1 MTKINSKDLEKKIDD
16 RLQKPF
22 FTDMLILAA
31 ATGTDH
37 FKYKKKIKELA
48 IFIREKLQER
58 NLIKKLKYRPKEF
71 WNFKG
76 KKNIYNID
84 GGQLSLSVTGA
95 AALGLR
101 VGVYKVRPGE
111 KSDQRE
117 DSDESTTLTA
127 NLIDKAT
134 SHYEQEDDTFMLEYN
149 KMLTGTRMIM
159 ETAEVVKQI
168 AAKGKW
174 KAKPTTN
181 DIIYLHGPIVYEATM
196 YHLATE
202 ERKNSR
208 DRGVENEMP
217 PYKEEFCKKI
227 LTHQNNK
234 SLKKEDRYF
243 IPLYVEITNQIK
255 KSKIPVY
262 GVVER
267 SGGLSSPG
275 PVTRAVLGE
284 LYHIKSQPNA
294 RPGYSDDPR
303 LAHLTNSWKIRKAGD
318 RTVHDQ
324 LFKEFTQRP
333 ISDAVLFDL
342 ILDEGEYIQPI
353 QIVKN
358 PEQKWPRSCMPLHK
372 IMPEPYITFLKVSEL
387 KRPIKIETLNIL
399 KSYDDDI
406 DFTYHSTKLLPEYCF
421 PLGLN
426 IVDKMTKVPSWMRN
440 SMRNEYQRLILK
452 KTIETGN
459 KEYVSMALKSLFS
472 GRKGWNRP

>member
-1 MTKINSKDLEKKIDD
+1 MTKINYKDLEKKIDD

-37 FKYKKKIKELA
+37 FKYKAKIKELA
-48 IFIREKLQER
+48 LFIRDKLQER

-71 WNFKG
+71 WNFNG
-76 KKNIYNID
+76 KKSIYNID

-101 VGVYKVRPGE
+101 VGVYRVKPGD

-117 DSDESTTLTA
+117 ASSESTTLTA
-127 NLIDKAT
+127 NLIDSTT
-134 SHYEQEDDTFMLEYN
+134 SHYEQDDDTFMIEYN

-168 AAKGKW
+168 GGKGEW
-174 KAKPTTN
+174 KEKPNSN

-202 ERKNSR
+202 ERKSSR

-234 SLKKEDRYF
+234 TLKKEDRYF

-255 KSKIPVY
+255 KSKVPIY

-267 SGGLSSPG
+267 SGGISSPG

-284 LYHIKSQPNA
+284 LYHVSERIGFNNYPNSQ
-294 RPGYSDDPR
+294 
-303 LAHLTNSWKIRKAGD
+303 HLTNSWNIRKAGD
-318 RTVHDQ
+318 RDTYEKLV
-324 LFKEFTQRP
+324 KEFSQRP

-342 ILDEGEYIQPI
+342 ILDEGEYIQPV

-358 PEQKWPRSCMPLHK
+358 PYNKWPRSCATLHK
-372 IMPEPYITFLKVSEL
+372 LMPEPFSTFLKVSEL
-387 KRPIKIETLNIL
+387 KRPIKIETLNVL
-399 KSYDDDI
+399 ESYDKDI

-426 IVDKMTKVPSWMRN
+426 IIDKMTKVPSWMRS
-440 SMRNEYQRLILK
+440 SMRNEYQRFILK

-459 KEYVSMALKSLFS
+459 KDYVNMALKSLFS